1 MASKKTADKAAKKES
16 GKKAVKATKKSA
28 KAGKAESAS
37 KGSRQSKLEED
48 DENVDLI
55 SDVSDGENA
64 PDEVILDESMEAEER
79 EASRLDLEEVAKQA
93 DRIENQQPSDGDG
106 TDADADAKEELEL
119 AGAVPVASPAMANSD
134 EYDPESVDVM
144 ADFKGRSVLGAEE
157 RNAVIQEVKQ
167 VAEKNGGYVTYEQL
181 NSIVPQTVQ
190 DESTADEYLMILQA
204 LNVDVIR
211 ADDVETYRANKD
223 QKNAPNLRKNGDT
236 IEDPIRMYLHQ
247 MGQVPLLTRE
257 QEVEICMRIEEAEV
271 RAKELFNRFTF
282 APKMYAKLLDKLEH
296 MDERFDRVVT
306 DKFDDNRDAYMA
318 QLPKFRKQLADIGNK
333 LAKASQEYVALVK
346 AHTPAESAEMKAAEK
361 ALASVR
367 ASLRRVF
374 DKLNFKQKVL
384 EQLCNEADEKLF
396 LPYKQQLARIA
407 ALKKSRPSKK
417 REAEMKEV
425 RGRIARY
432 EAVFGMPPEE
442 FLNDFD
448 ILRTVLR
455 RGQDAR
461 TKMVEAN
468 LRLVISIVKKY
479 MNRGLSF
486 LDLIQEGNT
495 GLMKAVEKFEYKR
508 GYKFSTYAT
517 WWIRQAATRAIADQA
532 RTIRIPVHMIET
544 INKLMRVQKKLIQ
557 KLGREPV
564 EQELA
569 VEMEMS
575 PDEVRKVYRMA
586 QQPISL
592 QSKVGDSDD
601 AKYGDFIPDT
611 TAENPSEQTAYAML
625 RERLQEI
632 LTTLTDRERQVLDY
646 RFGLTDGFSRT
657 LEEVGKQFNVTRERI
672 RQIENQSLKKLQ
684 SLAEAQK
691 LRDVA

>member
-1 MASKKTADKAAKKES
+1 MASKKTADKASKKES

-28 KAGKAESAS
+28 KAVKAENAP
-37 KGSRQSKLEED
+37 KKSRQSRLEED

-55 SDVSDGENA
+55 SGVSDEENA
-64 PDEVILDESMEAEER
+64 PDEAMLDESMEAEER

-93 DRIENQQPSDGDG
+93 DRIENQQPTDGDG
-106 TDADADAKEELEL
+106 ADADAKEELEL

-144 ADFKGRSVLGAEE
+144 SDFKGRSVLGAEE

-223 QKNAPNLRKNGDT
+223 QKNAPNRRKNGDS

-318 QLPKFRKQLADIGNK
+318 QLPKFRKQLTDIGNK

-396 LPYKQQLARIA
+396 LPYKQQLARKA
-407 ALKKSRPSKK
+407 ALQKQRPSKK
-417 REAEMKEV
+417 REAE
-425 RGRIARY
+425 
-432 EAVFGMPPEE
+432 
-442 FLNDFD
+442 L
-448 ILRTVLR
+448 
-455 RGQDAR
+455 
-461 TKMVEAN
+461 
-468 LRLVISIVKKY
+468 
-479 MNRGLSF
+479 
-486 LDLIQEGNT
+486 
-495 GLMKAVEKFEYKR
+495 
-508 GYKFSTYAT
+508 
-517 WWIRQAATRAIADQA
+517 
-532 RTIRIPVHMIET
+532 
-544 INKLMRVQKKLIQ
+544 
-557 KLGREPV
+557 
-564 EQELA
+564 
-569 VEMEMS
+569 
-575 PDEVRKVYRMA
+575 
-586 QQPISL
+586 
-592 QSKVGDSDD
+592 
-601 AKYGDFIPDT
+601 
-611 TAENPSEQTAYAML
+611 
-625 RERLQEI
+625 
-632 LTTLTDRERQVLDY
+632 
-646 RFGLTDGFSRT
+646 
-657 LEEVGKQFNVTRERI
+657 
-672 RQIENQSLKKLQ
+672 
-684 SLAEAQK
+684 
-691 LRDVA
+691 